1 MDLSQFVQRLRLVAN
16 ELQANREAE
25 SVQIGR
31 EAMALV
37 RLRVQNEKEDA
48 EGNSFG
54 KYSQALVPKQLFY
67 GKSLS
72 AAADNK
78 VRKRGGRTSYEEFRE
93 DNNLETDAKD
103 YTFSGEMWR
112 DTGVFD
118 VVNTDNV
125 TEVSIG
131 GTTNRSKT
139 LIGYH
144 TERDGNI
151 LELSDSEIGFVVD
164 AHRERVLKV
173 INKNLL

>member
-1 MDLSQFVQRLRLVAN
+1 MDLKQFVERLRLVAN
-16 ELQANREAE
+16 ELQANREVE

-37 RLRVQNEKEDA
+37 RLRVQNDKEDA
-48 EGNSFG
+48 DGNSFG
-54 KYSQALVPKQLFY
+54 GYSQAVVPKQFFY

-72 AAADNK
+72 AAAENK
-78 VRKRGGRTSYEEFRE
+78 VRSRQHRMSYEEFRE

-112 DTGVFD
+112 GTGVSD
-118 VVNTDNV
+118 VQNTAN
-125 TEVSIG
+125 TTTVSIG
-131 GTTNRSKT
+131 GTSERSKK

-151 LELSDSEIGFVVD
+151 LALSEKEITFIVD

>member
-1 MDLSQFVQRLRLVAN
+1 MDLSQFVERLRLVAN

-37 RLRVQNEKEDA
+37 RRRIHNDKVDA
-48 EGNSFG
+48 QGNSFG
-54 KYSQALVPKQLFY
+54 KYSQALVPKQFFY

-78 VRKRGGRTSYEEFRE
+78 VRNRGYRMSYEEFRE

-103 YTFSGEMWR
+103 YTFSGEMLR
-112 DTGVFD
+112 NTGVSD
-118 VVNTDNV
+118 VQNTAN
-125 TEVSIG
+125 TTTVSIG
-131 GTTNRSKT
+131 GTTSRSKE

-151 LELSDSEIGFVVD
+151 LQLSEEEIKFVVD
-164 AHRERVLKV
+164 AHRERVIKV
-173 INKNLL
+173 INKNML

>member
-1 MDLSQFVQRLRLVAN
+1 MDLKQFIERLKLVAN
-16 ELQANREAE
+16 ELQANRESE

-48 EGNSFG
+48 KGSSFG
-54 KYSQALVPKQLFY
+54 RYSQALVPKQFFY

-78 VRKRGGRTSYEEFRE
+78 VRKRGGRMSYEEFRE

-112 DTGVFD
+112 DTGVSS
-118 VVNTDNV
+118 VTNTDS
-125 TEVSIG
+125 TTTVSIG
-131 GTTNRSKT
+131 GTSNRSKK

-144 TERDGNI
+144 TERDGDI
-151 LELSDSEIGFVVD
+151 LELSESEIDFIVQ
-164 AHRERVLKV
+164 ANRERVLKV